1 MIIVTGGAGFIGSS
15 LVHYLNT
22 LGEEEIVVVD
32 RLGTDEK
39 WKNLRGLNFDRYI
52 HADDL
57 MTHHILTKKPIRAV
71 YHMGAC
77 SATTETDVDFLMRNN
92 VDYTKELFRFCTKK
106 DIPIVYASSAATYGG
121 GEFGYDDNEAEV
133 NRLKPLNP
141 YGYSKQLVD
150 EWVLRRER
158 KPSRWFGV
166 KFFNVYGPN
175 EYHKGHMKSVVHSAF
190 EQIKAN
196 GSVKLFKS
204 HKEGYK
210 DGEQLR
216 DFVYVK
222 DVVAAMVN
230 LVAKDDREISGIYNL
245 GTGKARTFTD
255 LATATF
261 SAMDKPANIN
271 FIDMP
276 DRLVGQYQYYTQA
289 NMDKFKSVFPDFQFH
304 TLEEGIK
311 DYVQSH
317 LVKED
322 PHMISKSSC

>member
-15 LVHYLNT
+15 LVHYLNS
-22 LGEEEIVVVD
+22 LGEEDIIVVD
-32 RLGTDEK
+32 RLGSDEK
-39 WKNLRGLNFDRYI
+39 WKNLRSLRFNRYI
-52 HADDL
+52 HADNL
-57 MTHHILTKKPIRAV
+57 EGHHVLTKKEIRAV

-77 SATTETDVDFLMRNN
+77 SATTETDVDYLMRNN
-92 VDYTKELFRFCTKK
+92 VDYSKGLIRFCTKK
-106 DIPIVYASSAATYGG
+106 DIPIVYASSAATYGSG
-121 GEFGYDDNEAEV
+121 ANGYDDNEDELTK
-133 NRLKPLNP
+133 LKPLNP

-190 EQIKAN
+190 EQISAHGK
-196 GSVKLFKS
+196 VKLFKS

-230 LVAKDDREISGIYNL
+230 LVEKNDREISGIYNL
-245 GTGKARTFTD
+245 GTGRARTFAD
-255 LATATF
+255 LARATF
-261 SAMDKPANIN
+261 TAMDKPENIEY
-271 FIDMP
+271 IDMP
-276 DRLVGQYQYYTQA
+276 ERLRGQYQYYTQA
-289 NMDKFKSVFPDFQFH
+289 NMDKFKSVFPDFKFH
-304 TLEEGIK
+304 SLEEGIK
-311 DYVQSH
+311 DYVQNH
-317 LVKED
+317 LVEED
-322 PHMISKSSC
+322 PHLCSK